1 MKLFS
6 LILEN
11 SYCVVVWGCIFDHQT
26 KLSDVIRFMI
36 IFRLT
41 FYEILILVDLDIYI
55 YGTVHAKL
63 AYHVFIYKVI
73 KMIHFEIA
81 TSPEP

>member
-1 MKLFS
+1 MHVCFTF
-6 LILEN
+6 IG
-11 SYCVVVWGCIFDHQT
+11 SYPSAV
-26 KLSDVIRFMI
+26 L
-36 IFRLT
+36 
-41 FYEILILVDLDIYI
+41 IYI

-81 TSPEP
+81 TSRTVNGIDFLFSTLHTTSFLSGKIIFGLLH

>member
-1 MKLFS
+1 MGLRYSLGKGNYNNNNTNLKKLLF
-6 LILEN
+6 LL
-11 SYCVVVWGCIFDHQT
+11 
-26 KLSDVIRFMI
+26 L
-36 IFRLT
+36 L
-41 FYEILILVDLDIYI
+41 

>member
-1 MKLFS
+1 MFEFA
-6 LILEN
+6 EN
-11 SYCVVVWGCIFDHQT
+11 SISKYSVASLNIPEW
-26 KLSDVIRFMI
+26 
-36 IFRLT
+36 RLYRT
-41 FYEILILVDLDIYI
+41 RGQYGYI

>member
-1 MKLFS
+1 MGGGSWAGQREEASGRGRGRRLVGGAEGGQATWGSS
-6 LILEN
+6 LRAKE
-11 SYCVVVWGCIFDHQT
+11 Y
-26 KLSDVIRFMI
+26 M
-36 IFRLT
+36 
-41 FYEILILVDLDIYI
+41 YIYI